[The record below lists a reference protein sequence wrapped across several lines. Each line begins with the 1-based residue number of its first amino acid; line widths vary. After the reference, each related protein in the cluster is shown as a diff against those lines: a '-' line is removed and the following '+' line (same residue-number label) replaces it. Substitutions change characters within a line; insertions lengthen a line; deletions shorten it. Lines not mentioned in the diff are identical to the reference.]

1 MSDDIDI
8 GQIGEALNHKADL
21 DLNNTNPF
29 ADYVIEWEAASL
41 ANNYRWYRLY
51 KSGWLEQ
58 GGNNIASTTG
68 AITITFL
75 KHFKDTTYTL
85 TSSILHNATPVDLT
99 NAQAVGG
106 KTVSSFQYFCKAA
119 TDTGYNISW
128 EAKGFAEE

>member
-1 MSDDIDI
+1 MSEDIDI

-29 ADYVIEWEAASL
+29 ADYVVEWQAPAVD
-41 ANNYRWYRLY
+41 NNYTWYRLY

-58 GGNNIASTTG
+58 GGNDIASAAG
-68 AITITFL
+68 AITITFPR
-75 KHFKDTTYTL
+75 HFRDTTYTL
-85 TSSILHNATPVDLT
+85 TSSILHNTTPVDLA

-106 KTVSSFQYFCKAA
+106 KTESSFQYFCKAA
-119 TDTGYNISW
+119 TATGYNISW